1 MSDPVSN
8 YNVNAT
14 ISEEDSDENSPTFG
28 QYLDIDKITDLY
40 EIFHPLEGAPK
51 TDRTQRAS
59 PTGYKIDKID
69 LSDIF
74 HPLAV
79 SGKEVPK
86 DTGLTVTN
94 NNNETKDLSK
104 IFARKDSLS
113 VELTLNQLPAGAFTC
128 DTMFK
133 AWYDTSGSMRTALS
147 YIVPAVNT
155 IVKFVKAVY
164 GNDMVYSQSIRNEK
178 CVDWIAS
185 ALDSRSTTAD
195 PPKEVQ
201 IAFINESDSR
211 GIGTQSAYHTRWKTV
226 TDLGG
231 TKYGAIGGVELPGH
245 GFAGQIKRWLQ
256 SQADAHG
263 DIGLSG
269 FFNINNSTTSAEYV
283 QMLVDWLNIP
293 TQPSML
299 NPSVVAKNSGSSEFT
314 VSWTCS
320 DYICGLT
327 HVPDNSQTAGYRKT
341 QDSWVVKIGRYLP
354 NGELEVVHRYT
365 QLTRPEEITYT
376 PKNGEG
382 NVFYCRV
389 SAKAAVGYTLKET
402 QWISCE
408 KANRAPTIKINQDRV
423 SGTPLN
429 SRKESEINLGEI
441 WVDPG
446 ATVTEQ
452 DDIDNGD
459 GTTTIYSTSL
469 NGFDYSAN
477 TGTYNVVYRYTD
489 LDGSTASA
497 TRVLKVVNTAPTL
510 TLIGDQT
517 IDVS

>member
-14 ISEEDSDENSPTFG
+14 ISEEQSNG
-28 QYLDIDKITDLY
+28 AYADIDKITDLY

-51 TDRTQRAS
+51 TDKTQRAS
-59 PTGYKIDKID
+59 PTGYKINKID

-79 SGKEVPK
+79 SGKEVPR

-113 VELTLNQLPAGAFTC
+113 VELKLNQLPAGAFTC
-128 DTMFK
+128 DTMFR
-133 AWYDTSGSMRTALS
+133 AWYDTSGSMSTALS

-155 IVKFVKAVY
+155 IVKFIKAVY
-164 GNDMVYSQSIRNEK
+164 GNDMVYATSTSDEK

-211 GIGTQSAYHTRWKTV
+211 GIGTQSAYQTRWKTV
-226 TDLGG
+226 TGLGG

-283 QMLVDWLNIP
+283 QMLVTWLNMP
-293 TQPSML
+293 TKPEDL
-299 NPSVVAKNSGSSEFT
+299 NTEVVAKDTGNSQST

-327 HVPDNSQTAGYRKT
+327 HDPDNSQTSGYAKT
-341 QDSWVVKIGRYLP
+341 QDHWLVEIGRDHP
-354 NGELEVVHRYT
+354 NNAGWQIVHTYT
-365 QLTRPEEITYT
+365 QLTRPEEIKYT

-382 NVFYCRV
+382 NVFYCKV
-389 SAKAAVGYTLKET
+389 TAKAVVGYEDKATPFIL
-402 QWISCE
+402 CN
-408 KANRAPTIKINQDRV
+408 KANRPPSIVKSRDSV
-423 SGTPLN
+423 SGVPKPGAKDN
-429 SRKESEINLGEI
+429 SEINLGESWI
-441 WVDPG
+441 DPG
-446 ATVTEQ
+446 AYVYES
-452 DDIDNGD
+452 DDLTAALKIS
-459 GTTTIYSTSL
+459 GTHNI
-469 NGFDYSAN
+469 NFNA
-477 TGTYNVVYRYTD
+477 TGTYTVTYSYTD
-489 LDGSTASA
+489 NNGSTASA
-497 TRVLKVVNTAPTL
+497 TRSLKIVNTAPTL
-510 TLIGDQT
+510 KLIGDQT
-517 IDVS
+517 INIT

>member
-28 QYLDIDKITDLY
+28 QYFDIDKITDLY
-40 EIFHPLEGAPK
+40 EVFHPLEGAPK
-51 TDRTQRAS
+51 TDKTQRAS

-79 SGKEVPK
+79 SGKEVPT

-94 NNNETKDLSK
+94 NNGVTKDLSK

-128 DTMFK
+128 DTKFS
-133 AWYDTSGSMRTALS
+133 AWYATSGSMSTALS
-147 YIVPAVNT
+147 YIVPAVGT
-155 IVKFVKAVY
+155 VVKFVKAVY
-164 GNDMVYSQSIRNEK
+164 GNNMVYSTSSKNEK

-211 GIGTQSAYHTRWKTV
+211 GIGNQSAYYTRWKTV

-231 TKYGAIGGVELPGH
+231 IKYGAIGGVELPGH
-245 GFAGQIKRWLQ
+245 KFAGQIKRWLQ

-269 FFNINNSTTSAEYV
+269 FFNINNSPTSAEYV
-283 QMLVDWLNIP
+283 QMLGTWLNMP
-293 TQPSML
+293 TQPSVL
-299 NPSVVAKNSGSSEFT
+299 NTSVVAKNSGSSEFT

-327 HVPDNSQTAGYRKT
+327 HVPDNLRPKGYSKT
-341 QDSWVVKIGRYLP
+341 KA
-354 NGELEVVHRYT
+354 HRT
-365 QLTRPEEITYT
+365 VEI
-376 PKNGEG
+376 
-382 NVFYCRV
+382 
-389 SAKAAVGYTLKET
+389 
-402 QWISCE
+402 
-408 KANRAPTIKINQDRV
+408 
-423 SGTPLN
+423 
-429 SRKESEINLGEI
+429 
-441 WVDPG
+441 
-446 ATVTEQ
+446 
-452 DDIDNGD
+452 
-459 GTTTIYSTSL
+459 
-469 NGFDYSAN
+469 
-477 TGTYNVVYRYTD
+477 
-489 LDGSTASA
+489 
-497 TRVLKVVNTAPTL
+497 
-510 TLIGDQT
+510 
-517 IDVS
+517 